1 MNNTSNLEFLTKE
14 IVIGKDINDELDDAL
29 DDSDAKIDHRT
40 NTE

>member
-14 IVIGKDINDELDDAL
+14 IIIGEDIDDELDDSL
-29 DDSDAKIDHRT
+29 DDGDAKIDHRT